1 MENYRIG
8 AEGKAWCGMG
18 QQSRSRTRLW
28 PEGRF
33 GTILKNKNTKN
44 KTKITPKK
52 SKIKTPKK
60 KSQKSPHLKTPRESC
75 VTSTQEWD
83 RIY

>member
-18 QQSRSRTRLW
+18 QQSRSRTRLG

-52 SKIKTPKK
+52 SKIKTHKK
-60 KSQKSPHLKTPRESC
+60 KKKAKSHL
-75 VTSTQEWD
+75 
-83 RIY
+83 I